1 MIPRLYPATSTSWE
15 TNGSPLADATTCTVK
30 QGGGSSELTLVYP
43 MSGLHFKDIKQRS
56 IIMMKP
62 DPYTR
67 EQPFRV
73 YFVGKP
79 INGMVTFRAR
89 HLAYDAAGIPVAPI
103 EAFSAKDAANKIKAN
118 AMVSCP
124 FTWSSNMNDVGSVLQ
139 TKTPASARALT
150 LGSKNTWQGV
160 FGGDLLYDRYEIK
173 LLSNGG
179 ADRGVVF
186 RYGVDLIDMQQE
198 ENISNVYT
206 GIVPY
211 YSGRG
216 KNAAQVIGSVLQA
229 SGSYNFV
236 RILPIDLTDYFEEV
250 PTVAALNAAGQEY
263 LQNNDIGTP
272 EVSLSLS
279 WDQLA
284 GKEVHLYDTVGVEF
298 EELGVSAKVRVCETE
313 YDGLEEEYIG
323 ATVCSPRKTIADTI
337 ANAGKQISAIPTTTQ
352 MQQAIIDQTRLIT
365 GVKGGYIVYHFN
377 SDGTP
382 SEILIMDAANE
393 TEARKVLRINNLG
406 IGFSTNG
413 PNGPFETAWTI
424 NGQFNAKWITAGYL
438 NVDRI
443 EAGSIKTAKLDDG
456 SVTNPKIGSSAVSY
470 GKTSFTGILD
480 QVGTNEQDIQT
491 LFNYYNNLGNIYIN
505 GTNAS
510 ATIQNLGVTS
520 SLYFRG
526 RYVQWKT
533 IKDGDGNNQVVL
545 AVIPEN

>member
-15 TNGSPLADATTCTVK
+15 TNGSPLAKATVCSVK

-56 IIMMKP
+56 IILMKP

-67 EQPFRV
+67 AQPFRV

-103 EAFSAKDAANKIKAN
+103 EAFSARDAANKIKAN
-118 AMVSCP
+118 AMVACP
-124 FTWSSNMNDVGSVLQ
+124 FTWSSDMNDVGSVLQ

-160 FGGDLLYDRYEIK
+160 FGGDLIYDHYDIK
-173 LLSNGG
+173 LLSSGG
-179 ADRGVVF
+179 ADRGVIF
-186 RYGVDLIDMQQE
+186 RYGVDLIDLQQE

-216 KNAAQVIGSVLQA
+216 KNAAQVTGSVLQA
-229 SGSYNFV
+229 SGTYNFV
-236 RILPIDLTDYFEEV
+236 RILPVDLTDSFEEV
-250 PTVAALNAAGQEY
+250 PTVADLNAAGREY

-298 EELGVSAKVRVCETE
+298 EELGISAKARVCETN
-313 YDGLEEEYIG
+313 YDCLEEKYIG
-323 ATVCSPRKTIADTI
+323 VTVGSTRKTIADTI

-393 TEARKVLRINNLG
+393 AEAKKVLRINNLG

-413 PNGPFETAWTI
+413 PDGPYETAWTI
-424 NGQFNAKWITAGYL
+424 DGRFHAKWILAETITTEKL
-438 NVDRI
+438 VD
-443 EAGSIKTAKLDDG
+443 L
-456 SVTNPKIGSSAVSY
+456 SVTESKVANTAISY
-470 GKTSFTGILD
+470 GKTSNSVQGTLT
-480 QVGTNEQDIQT
+480 QVGANTIDIQT
-491 LFNYYNNLGNIYIN
+491 LFGYYNAIGAYFNNTDGGI
-505 GTNAS
+505 
-510 ATIQNLGVTS
+510 ATAKLTVS
-520 SLYFRG
+520 DSLSFKG
-526 RYVQWKT
+526 DYVRWLT
-533 IKDGDGNNQVVL
+533 IKDGDGNNQKVL
-545 AVIPEN
+545 AVVPTN

>member
-1 MIPRLYPATSTSWE
+1 MIPRLYAPTSTSWT
-15 TNGSPLADATTCTVK
+15 TNGDPLADATVCTVK
-30 QGGGSSELTLVYP
+30 QGGGSSELTLTYP
-43 MSGLHFKDIKQRS
+43 MDGLHFKDIKQRS
-56 IIMMKP
+56 IILQKP

-67 EQPFRV
+67 AQPFRI
-73 YFVGKP
+73 YHIGRP

-89 HLAYDAAGIPVAPI
+89 HIAYDAAGIPITPI

-124 FTWSSNMNDVGSVLQ
+124 FTWSTNINAAGVLQ
-139 TKTPASARALT
+139 TKSPVSGRALT

-160 FGGDLLYDRYEIK
+160 YGGDLVYDHYDIK

-186 RYGVDLIDMQQE
+186 RYGVDLIDLQQE

-206 GIVPY
+206 GIVPF

-216 KNAAQVIGSVLQA
+216 KNAAQVIGSVLQV

-236 RILPIDLTDYFEEV
+236 RILPVDLTDAFEDV
-250 PTVAALNAAGQEY
+250 PTVADLNAAGREY

-272 EVSLSLS
+272 EVSLNLS
-279 WDQLA
+279 WAQIE
-284 GKEVHLYDTVGVEF
+284 GKDVRLYDTVGVEF
-298 EELGVSAKVRVCETE
+298 EELGVGASARICETN
-313 YDGLEEEYIG
+313 YDGLNEEYLG
-323 ATVCSPRKTIADTI
+323 VTVGSPRKTIADTI

-352 MQQAIIDQTRLIT
+352 MQQAILDQTKIIT

-377 SDGTP
+377 SDGQP
-382 SEILIMDAANE
+382 SEILIMD
-393 TEARKVLRINNLG
+393 EAEESKAKKVLRINNLG

-413 PNGPFETAWTI
+413 VEGPFETAWTI

-443 EAGSIKTAKLDDG
+443 EAKTIKTEKLDDG

-470 GKTSFTGILD
+470 GKTSFTGTLD
-480 QVGTNEQDIQT
+480 QVGTNKSDIAALKSINAQ
-491 LFNYYNNLGNIYIN
+491 FIDGNTIN
-505 GTNAS
+505 AGAMVINH
-510 ATIQNLGVTS
+510 N
-520 SLYFRG
+520 LYFRSSWATWHSFNVTDLNG
-526 RYVQWKT
+526 VSGLYSLLCQ
-533 IKDGDGNNQVVL
+533 
-545 AVIPEN
+545 ASS